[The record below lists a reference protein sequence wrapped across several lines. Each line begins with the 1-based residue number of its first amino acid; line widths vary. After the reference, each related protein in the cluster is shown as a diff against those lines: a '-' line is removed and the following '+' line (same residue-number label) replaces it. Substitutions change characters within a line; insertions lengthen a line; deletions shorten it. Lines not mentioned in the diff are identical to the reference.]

1 MPLPMLAAHLGH
13 SKKTLTLDTYS
24 HVLLK
29 D

>member
-1 MPLPMLAAHLGH
+1 MLAAHLGH